1 MNAFKHDPEVDAFV
15 REFGRVMGGHFEKL
29 GEKQDTERKEAEAAK
44 KQSRPVV
51 EMIREVHEVRP
62 QVEELDDEGNPVLPS
77 GAATA
82 TAGSAPEIGP
92 LHKAAVER
100 DAAAAAA
107 AATAAAAAKGKPTA
121 KPAASTTPSGE
132 PGEATDAAVQAVV
145 NDPELS
151 ALLMDPAM
159 QRTLQECG
167 DPAKFQKHMQNPETA
182 RKIKKLFDAGLVG
195 TAK

>member
-1 MNAFKHDPEVDAFV
+1 MPE
-15 REFGRVMGGHFEKL
+15 M
-29 GEKQDTERKEAEAAK
+29 
-44 KQSRPVV
+44 
-51 EMIREVHEVRP
+51 
-62 QVEELDDEGNPVLPS
+62 
-77 GAATA
+77 
-82 TAGSAPEIGP
+82 GP
-92 LHKAAVER
+92 LHKAVVER

-107 AATAAAAAKGKPTA
+107 AAAKEGTPKAKAKPT
-121 KPAASTTPSGE
+121 ASTTPSGA
-132 PGEATDAAVQAVV
+132 PGEANDAAVQAVV